1 MKRVAVLPPA
11 ARPISKSV
19 TSSGGEGV
27 AAPGAALGE
36 AAEGDEGEG
45 GCSGRRNP
53 KTKAA
58 PATPPP
64 NTATRILPAPAS
76 MYSTF
81 RVVAL
86 GRDDPDDPQPT
97 SHRPLSRSSHD
108 LANTP

>member
-76 MYSTF
+76 IYQLSGLWHWDVTTQTTHSP
-81 RVVAL
+81 R
-86 GRDDPDDPQPT
+86 PT
-97 SHRPLSRSSHD
+97 DR
-108 LANTP
+108 